1 MSNQNKIPKISDSD
15 SYKKK
20 IDKIIPKCVKG
31 DRVTMGHSALGFLL
45 PCCWCDGKAFQ
56 RRQLTK
62 EHEALYSDHLH
73 LDKVKDIKEITHS
86 KEWKAFWDIM
96 FDDPNNAAFPCKT
109 KCGVVGD
116 DLRNWS
122 KQEEYHYD
130 LPGQPVTKKD
140 NNKGY
145 VGS

>member
-1 MSNQNKIPKISDSD
+1 MSNQ
-15 SYKKK
+15 KK
-20 IDKIIPKCVKG
+20 IDKIVPKCVVG

-45 PCCWCDGKAFQ
+45 PCCWCDNKAFQ
-56 RRQLTK
+56 KRELTK
-62 EHEALYSDHLH
+62 EHEALYSEHLH
-73 LDKVKDIKEITHS
+73 LDKVKDIKEILNS

-96 FDDPNNAAFPCKT
+96 FDDPNNAPRPCKE
-109 KCGVVGD
+109 KCGVVKGE

-122 KQEEYHYD
+122 EIEEYCYEK
-130 LPGQPVTKKD
+130 PGQPMIKKD

>member
-1 MSNQNKIPKISDSD
+1 MSNQPS
-15 SYKKK
+15 
-20 IDKIIPKCVKG
+20 IDKIVPKCVVG

-56 RRQLTK
+56 SKKSLTK
-62 EHEALYSDHLH
+62 EHEALYSEHLH
-73 LDKVKDIKEITHS
+73 LDKVKDIKEILNS

-96 FDDPNNAAFPCKT
+96 FDDPNNAPRPCRE
-109 KCGVVGD
+109 KCGVVKGE

-122 KQEEYHYD
+122 EMEEHHFD
-130 LPGQPVTKKD
+130 REGQPVTKKD
-140 NNKGY
+140 NNTGY

>member
-1 MSNQNKIPKISDSD
+1 MSNRPS
-15 SYKKK
+15 
-20 IDKIIPKCVKG
+20 IDKIVPKCVVG

-56 RRQLTK
+56 SKKSLTK
-62 EHEALYSDHLH
+62 EHEALYSEHLH
-73 LDKVKDIKEITHS
+73 LDKVKDIKEIINS

-96 FDDPNNAAFPCKT
+96 FDDPNNAPRPCRE
-109 KCGVVGD
+109 KCGVVKGE

-122 KQEEYHYD
+122 EMEEYHYD
-130 LPGQPVTKKD
+130 RPGQPMIKK
-140 NNKGY
+140 NNNDGY

>member
-1 MSNQNKIPKISDSD
+1 MSKQ
-15 SYKKK
+15 KK
-20 IDKIIPKCVKG
+20 IYKIIPKCVMG

-56 RRQLTK
+56 SNKPLSK
-62 EHEALYSDHLH
+62 EHEALYSEHLH
-73 LDKVKDIKEITHS
+73 IDKVKDIKEITHS

-96 FDDPNNAAFPCKT
+96 FDDPNNAAHPCKT
-109 KCGVVGD
+109 KCGVKEGE

-122 KQEEYHYD
+122 EHEEYHYD